1 MNTAAILNSHC
12 SDNNRFTN
20 MWIKAFDFWDIQYSK
35 VCVDDLNIEDLRSFE
50 VLLITGMEHIS
61 DIAYR
66 MLDRYILSG
75 GKILISG
82 DLPNGFSKYFNG
94 MKVKKLQRSNVHRC
108 IRIKKK
114 DGFQQWDDGEILFFT
129 GTFNSHG
136 LDYITDGTVI
146 TDADI
151 PAVSEEMTM
160 SEGKSGM
167 WQDWN
172 ESSSPSVI
180 IKRHGQ
186 GKILYTPFALGAM
199 TEMYQPH
206 TADSI
211 DYLYAKQNHGLYLFI
226 RSLLMSLTENYKYR

>member
-108 IRIKKK
+108 IRIKKRTDSSNGMMEK
-114 DGFQQWDDGEILFFT
+114 FCFSPVPLIVMVLIILQMVQ
-129 GTFNSHG
+129 
-136 LDYITDGTVI
+136 L
-146 TDADI
+146 
-151 PAVSEEMTM
+151 
-160 SEGKSGM
+160 
-167 WQDWN
+167 
-172 ESSSPSVI
+172 
-180 IKRHGQ
+180 
-186 GKILYTPFALGAM
+186 
-199 TEMYQPH
+199 
-206 TADSI
+206 
-211 DYLYAKQNHGLYLFI
+211 
-226 RSLLMSLTENYKYR
+226 